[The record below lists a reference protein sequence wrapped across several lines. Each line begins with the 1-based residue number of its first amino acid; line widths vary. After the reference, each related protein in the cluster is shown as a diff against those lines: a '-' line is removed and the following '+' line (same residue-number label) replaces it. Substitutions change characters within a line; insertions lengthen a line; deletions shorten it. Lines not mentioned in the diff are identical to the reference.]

1 MINHQ
6 KLREIFLNVAIGVLS
21 FVFFATPGYAV
32 EPDEVLENSNL
43 ELRARNLSKELRCV
57 VCMNESIDES
67 NSIIARDL
75 RLLLRDRLKAGDSD
89 EEILNFLVG
98 RYGEYILLKP
108 VLDGKNIFLWFVGP
122 FVFVICLVG
131 LLSSFIPGATL
142 GKKPKRTLASNKKK

>member
-43 ELRARNLSKELRCV
+43 ELRARNLSKELRCL
-57 VCMNESIDES
+57 VCRNESIDES

-75 RLLLRDRLKAGDSD
+75 RILLRDRLEAGDSD
-89 EEILNFLVG
+89 KEILNFLVG

-122 FVFVICLVG
+122 FVFVICLMV
-131 LLSSFIPGATL
+131 LLSSFMSGANL
-142 GKKPKRTLASNKKK
+142 GKKPKRTIASDKNK

>member
-43 ELRARNLSKELRCV
+43 ELRARNLSKELRCL
-57 VCMNESIDES
+57 VCRNESIDES

-75 RLLLRDRLKAGDSD
+75 RILLRDRLEAGDSD
-89 EEILNFLVG
+89 KEILNFLVG

-122 FVFVICLVG
+122 FVFVICLMV
-131 LLSSFIPGATL
+131 LLSSFMSGATL
-142 GKKPKRTLASNKKK
+142 GTKPKRTIASDKNK

>member
-1 MINHQ
+1 MIRHQ
-6 KLREIFLNVAIGVLS
+6 KLRVTFPNIAIVILC
-21 FVFFATPGYAV
+21 FVFFATPGQPV

-75 RLLLRDRLKAGDSD
+75 RLLLRERLKAGDSD

-108 VLDGKNIFLWFVGP
+108 VLDGKNVFLWFVGP

-131 LLSSFIPGATL
+131 LLSSFISGATL

>member
-1 MINHQ
+1 MIRHQ
-6 KLREIFLNVAIGVLS
+6 KLREIFLNVAIVVLS

-43 ELRARNLSKELRCV
+43 ELRARNLSKELRCL
-57 VCMNESIDES
+57 VCRNESIDES

-75 RLLLRDRLKAGDSD
+75 RLLLRDRLEAGDSD
-89 EEILNFLVG
+89 KEILNFLVG

-131 LLSSFIPGATL
+131 LVTSFMSGGNL
-142 GKKPKRTLASNKKK
+142 GKKPRRTIASNKNK

>member
-6 KLREIFLNVAIGVLS
+6 KLRGIFLNVAVGVLS

-75 RLLLRDRLKAGDSD
+75 RLLLRERLKAGDSD

-131 LLSSFIPGATL
+131 LLGSFISGATL

>member
-1 MINHQ
+1 MIRHQ
-6 KLREIFLNVAIGVLS
+6 KLRVTFPNIAIVILC
-21 FVFFATPGYAV
+21 FVFFATPGQPV

-75 RLLLRDRLKAGDSD
+75 RLLLRERLKAGDSD

-108 VLDGKNIFLWFVGP
+108 VLDGKNVFLWFVGP

-131 LLSSFIPGATL
+131 LLKSFMSGANL
-142 GKKPKRTLASNKKK
+142 GKKPKRTIASSKNK

>member
-1 MINHQ
+1 MIRHQ
-6 KLREIFLNVAIGVLS
+6 KLREIFLNVAIGILC
-21 FVFFATPGYAV
+21 FVFFVTPSQAV
-32 EPDEVLENSNL
+32 EPDEVLENSSL
-43 ELRARNLSKELRCV
+43 ELRARNLSKELRCL

-108 VLDGKNIFLWFVGP
+108 VLDGKNIFLWLVGP
-122 FVFVICLVG
+122 FVFVICSVG
-131 LLSSFIPGATL
+131 LLTSFMSGTNF
-142 GKKPKRTLASNKKK
+142 GKKPKRTIASNKNN

>member
-21 FVFFATPGYAV
+21 LVFFVTPGYAV
-32 EPDEVLENSNL
+32 EPDEVLENSSL
-43 ELRARNLSKELRCV
+43 ELRARNLSKELRCL
-57 VCMNESIDES
+57 VCRNESIDES

-75 RLLLRDRLKAGDSD
+75 RLLLRDRLEAGDSD
-89 EEILNFLVG
+89 KEILNFLVG

-131 LLSSFIPGATL
+131 LLKSFMSGANL
-142 GKKPKRTLASNKKK
+142 GKKPKRTVVSNKDK

>member
-1 MINHQ
+1 MIRHQ
-6 KLREIFLNVAIGVLS
+6 KLREIFLNVAIGILC
-21 FVFFATPGYAV
+21 FVFFSTPGQAV
-32 EPDEVLENSNL
+32 EPDEVLENSSL
-43 ELRARNLSKELRCV
+43 ELRARNLSKELRCL

-131 LLSSFIPGATL
+131 LLTSFMSGANL
-142 GKKPKRTLASNKKK
+142 GKKPKRTIDSNKNK

>member
-1 MINHQ
+1 MINHK
-6 KLREIFLNVAIGVLS
+6 KLRKIFLNVAIGVVS
-21 FVFFATPGYAV
+21 FVFFTTTGHAV
-32 EPDEVLENSNL
+32 EPDEVLENSSL
-43 ELRARNLSKELRCV
+43 ELRARNLSKELRCL
-57 VCMNESIDES
+57 VCRNESIDES

-122 FVFVICLVG
+122 FVFVVCLVG
-131 LLSSFIPGATL
+131 LLSSFISGATL
-142 GKKPKRTLASNKKK
+142 GKKPKRTLTSNKNK

>member
-21 FVFFATPGYAV
+21 FVFFSTPGYAV
-32 EPDEVLENSNL
+32 EPDEVLENSSL
-43 ELRARNLSKELRCV
+43 ELRARNLSKELRCL
-57 VCMNESIDES
+57 VCRNESIDES

-75 RLLLRDRLKAGDSD
+75 RLLLRDRLEAGDSD
-89 EEILNFLVG
+89 KEILNFLVG

-131 LLSSFIPGATL
+131 LLSSFISGAPL
-142 GKKPKRTLASNKKK
+142 GKKSKRTLASNKNK

>member
-6 KLREIFLNVAIGVLS
+6 KLREIFLNVAIVVLS

-75 RLLLRDRLKAGDSD
+75 RLLLRERLKAGDSD

-108 VLDGKNIFLWFVGP
+108 VLDGKNVFLWFVGP

-131 LLSSFIPGATL
+131 LLKSFMSGANL
-142 GKKPKRTLASNKKK
+142 GKKPKRTIASSKNK

>member
-6 KLREIFLNVAIGVLS
+6 KLREIFLNVAIVVLS

-75 RLLLRDRLKAGDSD
+75 RLLLRERLKAGDSD

-131 LLSSFIPGATL
+131 LLSSFSSRATL
-142 GKKPKRTLASNKKK
+142 GKKPKRTLASNKNK

>member
-43 ELRARNLSKELRCV
+43 ELRARNLSKELRCL
-57 VCMNESIDES
+57 VCRNESIDES

-75 RLLLRDRLKAGDSD
+75 RLLLRERLKAGDSD

-108 VLDGKNIFLWFVGP
+108 VLDGKNVFLWFVGP

-131 LLSSFIPGATL
+131 LLKSFMSGANL
-142 GKKPKRTLASNKKK
+142 GKKPKRTIASSKNK

>member
-1 MINHQ
+1 MIRHQ
-6 KLREIFLNVAIGVLS
+6 KLRVTFPNIAIVILC
-21 FVFFATPGYAV
+21 FVFFATPGQPV

-131 LLSSFIPGATL
+131 LLKSFMSGANL
-142 GKKPKRTLASNKKK
+142 GKKPKRTIGPNKNV

>member
-21 FVFFATPGYAV
+21 FVFFSTPGYAV

-43 ELRARNLSKELRCV
+43 ELRARNLSKELRCL
-57 VCMNESIDES
+57 VCRNESIDES

-75 RLLLRDRLKAGDSD
+75 RLLLRDRLEAGDSD
-89 EEILNFLVG
+89 KEILNFLVG

-131 LLSSFIPGATL
+131 LLSSFISGATL
-142 GKKPKRTLASNKKK
+142 GKKPKRTLTSNKNK

>member
-1 MINHQ
+1 MIRHQ
-6 KLREIFLNVAIGVLS
+6 KLREIFLNMGLGILC
-21 FVFFATPGYAV
+21 FVFFATPGQAV
-32 EPDEVLENSNL
+32 EPDEVLENSSL
-43 ELRARNLSKELRCV
+43 ELRARNLSKELRCL

-131 LLSSFIPGATL
+131 LLTSFMSGANL
-142 GKKPKRTLASNKKK
+142 GKKPKRTIGSNKNK

>member
-6 KLREIFLNVAIGVLS
+6 KLRGIFLNVAVGVLS

-32 EPDEVLENSNL
+32 EPDEVLENSSL
-43 ELRARNLSKELRCV
+43 ELRARNLSKELRCL

-131 LLSSFIPGATL
+131 LLSSFISGATL
-142 GKKPKRTLASNKKK
+142 GKKSTRSVASTKNK

>member
-1 MINHQ
+1 MIRHQ
-6 KLREIFLNVAIGVLS
+6 KLRGMFLNLVMVILC
-21 FVFFATPGYAV
+21 FLFFAPTGQAV
-32 EPDEVLENSNL
+32 EPDEVLDNPNL
-43 ELRARNLSKELRCV
+43 ELRARNLSKELRCL
-57 VCMNESIDES
+57 VCRNESIDES

-131 LLSSFIPGATL
+131 LLTSFMSGANL
-142 GKKPKRTLASNKKK
+142 GKKPKRTIDSNKNK

>member
-21 FVFFATPGYAV
+21 LVFFATPGYAV

-43 ELRARNLSKELRCV
+43 ELRARNLSKELRCL
-57 VCMNESIDES
+57 VCRNESIDES

-75 RLLLRDRLKAGDSD
+75 RLLLRDRLEAGDSD
-89 EEILNFLVG
+89 KEILNFLVG

-131 LLSSFIPGATL
+131 LLSSFISGATL
-142 GKKPKRTLASNKKK
+142 GKKPKRTLTSNKNK

>member
-43 ELRARNLSKELRCV
+43 ELRARNLSKELRCL
-57 VCMNESIDES
+57 VCRNESIDES

-75 RLLLRDRLKAGDSD
+75 RLLLRDRLEAGDSD
-89 EEILNFLVG
+89 KEILNFLVG

-108 VLDGKNIFLWFVGP
+108 VLDGKNIF
-122 FVFVICLVG
+122 
-131 LLSSFIPGATL
+131 
-142 GKKPKRTLASNKKK
+142 

>member
-43 ELRARNLSKELRCV
+43 ELRARNLSKELRCL
-57 VCMNESIDES
+57 VCRNESIDES

-75 RLLLRDRLKAGDSD
+75 RLLLRDRLEAGDSD
-89 EEILNFLVG
+89 KEILNFLVG

-108 VLDGKNIFLWFVGP
+108 VLDGKNVFLWFVGP

-131 LLSSFIPGATL
+131 LLKSFMSGANL
-142 GKKPKRTLASNKKK
+142 GKKPKRTIASSKNK

>member
-1 MINHQ
+1 MIRHQ
-6 KLREIFLNVAIGVLS
+6 KLRVTFPNIAIVILC
-21 FVFFATPGYAV
+21 FVFFATPGQPV

-75 RLLLRDRLKAGDSD
+75 RLLLRERLKAGDSD

-131 LLSSFIPGATL
+131 LLKSFMSGANL
-142 GKKPKRTLASNKKK
+142 GKKPKRTIASSKNK

>member
-1 MINHQ
+1 MIRHQ
-6 KLREIFLNVAIGVLS
+6 KLRVTFPNIAIVILC
-21 FVFFATPGYAV
+21 FVFFATPGQPV

-75 RLLLRDRLKAGDSD
+75 RLLLRERLKAGDSD

-108 VLDGKNIFLWFVGP
+108 ILDGKNVFLWFVGP

-131 LLSSFIPGATL
+131 LLKSFMSGANL
-142 GKKPKRTLASNKKK
+142 GKKPKRTIASSKNK

>member
-1 MINHQ
+1 MIRHQ
-6 KLREIFLNVAIGVLS
+6 KLRVTFPNIAIVILC

-43 ELRARNLSKELRCV
+43 ELRARNLSKELRCL
-57 VCMNESIDES
+57 VCRNESIDES

-108 VLDGKNIFLWFVGP
+108 VLDGKNVFLWFVGP

-131 LLSSFIPGATL
+131 LLKSFMSGANL
-142 GKKPKRTLASNKKK
+142 GKKPKRTIASSKNK